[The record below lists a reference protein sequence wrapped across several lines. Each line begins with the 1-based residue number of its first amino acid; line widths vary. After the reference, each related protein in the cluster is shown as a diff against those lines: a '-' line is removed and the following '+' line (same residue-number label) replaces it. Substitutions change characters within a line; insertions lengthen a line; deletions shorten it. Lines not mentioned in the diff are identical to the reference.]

1 MLNYNVRE
9 FELLSMAYGAATF
22 SEAKNPKF
30 LCSERFQ
37 KKSSE
42 RKQLMLIVLSFVTVT
57 KILITVHITWY
68 WLELDCWG

>member
-9 FELLSMAYGAATF
+9 FDLLSMAYGAATF

-42 RKQLMLIVLSFVTVT
+42 R
-57 KILITVHITWY
+57 
-68 WLELDCWG
+68 